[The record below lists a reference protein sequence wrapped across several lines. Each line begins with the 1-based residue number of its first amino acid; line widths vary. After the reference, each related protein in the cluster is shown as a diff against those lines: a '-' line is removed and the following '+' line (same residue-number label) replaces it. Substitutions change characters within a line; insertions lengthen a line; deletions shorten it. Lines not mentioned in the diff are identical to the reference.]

1 MLASGPQGRPDTLI
15 NANGD
20 RSEAKYQTPSS
31 TFRYGYGD
39 YVSVGNPSSPSRVFR
54 TMNVLDTSDSYTS
67 EEFHYL
73 FDSSGRILYAT
84 FAQTPQSGHSTYTS
98 SYPAATRARAQYTYD
113 PAGRI
118 LAIDHGWDT
127 FDSGISS
134 PEIPYDTTYIVG
146 NACSYEL
153 SGSNRGLKTASAF
166 YGSNTTASRPSPS
179 WTESYGYDSYSDY
192 LTSAS
197 YGDGQPNATQSW
209 TYDAAGNRT
218 SDYTG
223 TTWAYDNLNRM
234 TASPGFTYSNSIL
247 GNRTATIPTTGGAGA
262 MTWDVLNRML
272 TSTQADP
279 GGASSTASMA
289 YVYRADGMR
298 VKKTLH
304 SGVYELGVTLSGT
317 NEVDDVYTK
326 YRYDGQMP
334 IQTYVNKAD
343 STTLET
349 DQALGA
355 RGTDRVSLTNSSGT
369 FISYPLYDA
378 HGNEVLTL
386 AKSGSSYT
394 TGHARSYG
402 AWGEVRQ
409 GDTTG
414 GPRARYCGNLGHV
427 QDDETGL
434 IYMRARYYDPASG
447 RFVSEDPGGSRPNL
461 YVYSDNVPCDM
472 VDASGRDAFSNALIA
487 SIALLLAGC
496 ITLGIGFRISADSVA
511 AYEYGASLE
520 SQSTWVERGI
530 KSGELDAGYMETAKD
545 LTLKALAQF
554 GKSDVLAG
562 NAGVVKSCGYAGIAG
577 GIAAL
582 IGYSLIVA
590 AFEIDADNATEP
602 GPSMLDIIQFD

>member
-1 MLASGPQGRPDTLI
+1 M
-15 NANGD
+15 
-20 RSEAKYQTPSS
+20 
-31 TFRYGYGD
+31 
-39 YVSVGNPSSPSRVFR
+39 
-54 TMNVLDTSDSYTS
+54 
-67 EEFHYL
+67 
-73 FDSSGRILYAT
+73 
-84 FAQTPQSGHSTYTS
+84 AQ
-98 SYPAATRARAQYTYD
+98 
-113 PAGRI
+113 
-118 LAIDHGWDT
+118 
-127 FDSGISS
+127 
-134 PEIPYDTTYIVG
+134 
-146 NACSYEL
+146 
-153 SGSNRGLKTASAF
+153 
-166 YGSNTTASRPSPS
+166 
-179 WTESYGYDSYSDY
+179 
-192 LTSAS
+192 
-197 YGDGQPNATQSW
+197 
-209 TYDAAGNRT
+209 
-218 SDYTG
+218 
-223 TTWAYDNLNRM
+223 NLNRM

-304 SGVYELGVTLSGT
+304 SGVYQLGVTLSGT

-394 TGHARSYG
+394 TGHQRSYG

-434 IYMRARYYDPASG
+434 IYMRARYYDVASG
-447 RFVSEDPGGSRPNL
+447 RFVSEDPGMHSGNWYMYASNCPSSRL
-461 YVYSDNVPCDM
+461 
-472 VDASGRDAFSNALIA
+472 DASGKGDFWEAIEIAAMAALAAFTVSLAISQNASAALKSAAATFA
-487 SIALLLAGC
+487 SA
-496 ITLGIGFRISADSVA
+496 FVA
-511 AYEYGASLE
+511 AYYGEDLQNAIEGTVL
-520 SQSTWVERGI
+520 QAYGGLIGFGI
-530 KSGELDAGYMETAKD
+530 NG
-545 LTLKALAQF
+545 
-554 GKSDVLAG
+554 LAG
-562 NAGVVKSCGYAGIAG
+562 AAASWIIDMPTSDTDNLFSDIAHGFLGG
-577 GIAAL
+577 GISGAFGGTDGWNASRPAL
-582 IGYSLIVA
+582 PAV
-590 AFEIDADNATEP
+590 P
-602 GPSMLDIIQFD
+602 